1 MGCLD
6 NNHCTADV
14 AAAICDEESF
24 SCRGCIANSEC
35 TSRVCGEGICA
46 DEADIVYVD
55 KVTGAD
61 SASCGTVLDPCA
73 TIGAGI
79 GQSSGTR
86 NTVLIAEGTYLER
99 ITILNKDVR
108 LRGEGRVVVQANL
121 ADSEHVLSVSGV
133 SDVDIQDMEFG
144 MLAAPATADA
154 VLCTTSTTSLILR
167 NVTVN
172 EASDTGVVGDNC
184 TLSLV
189 GSTIIASGGIGVEM
203 TGGTLNMHAS
213 FVLLNANGGI
223 DIDDANYSLVNNIV
237 NNNGGPGSVI
247 GGVRIERTSAR
258 NEEFLFNT
266 VAQNSRASGATTGS
280 ALRCEL
286 SNVVASSNI
295 FMLEDTS
302 SAALVTGCS
311 TQYSLFDTA
320 DTMPVGTGNIS
331 AEAVFINPAARDFH
345 LDPSSPG
352 NDSAE
357 PGTGVATDIDG
368 NERPL
373 QDAPDMGADQT
384 P

>member
-1 MGCLD
+1 MYQPSANG
-6 NNHCTADV
+6 HDV
-14 AAAICDEESF
+14 CFRPSRQPEDGNAAIAKRL
-24 SCRGCIANSEC
+24 CRLCQRALRAPG
-35 TSRVCGEGICA
+35 G
-46 DEADIVYVD
+46 
-55 KVTGAD
+55 
-61 SASCGTVLDPCA
+61 
-73 TIGAGI
+73 
-79 GQSSGTR
+79 
-86 NTVLIAEGTYLER
+86 LI
-99 ITILNKDVR
+99 
-108 LRGEGRVVVQANL
+108 
-121 ADSEHVLSVSGV
+121 
-133 SDVDIQDMEFG
+133 
-144 MLAAPATADA
+144 
-154 VLCTTSTTSLILR
+154 
-167 NVTVN
+167 
-172 EASDTGVVGDNC
+172 
-184 TLSLV
+184 
-189 GSTIIASGGIGVEM
+189 
-203 TGGTLNMHAS
+203 
-213 FVLLNANGGI
+213 GGI

-247 GGVRIERTSAR
+247 GGMRIERTSAR